1 LLWATA
7 LQAAAQGRDPAPI
20 AATARHLL
28 GTRDADRKRALDVVQ
43 ELQVG
48 PELLA
53 TIERWLGPPGAGAPR
68 DAGAILAAHDPWL
81 TKLAAGELA
90 AIESLL
96 VDLRRPPL
104 FGSIAG
110 PALAELAGKVTRSVV
125 TGELFSEGD
134 EGDTMF
140 IVATG
145 TLTARRDGTERRI
158 KVGDVVGELAVLT
171 RAKRAATLSAVGE
184 AGVLVVD
191 RAAFTTVARRAPE
204 LVLGLSA
211 TLASWL
217 APSRPDV
224 L

>member
-1 LLWATA
+1 
-7 LQAAAQGRDPAPI
+7 
-20 AATARHLL
+20 
-28 GTRDADRKRALDVVQ
+28 
-43 ELQVG
+43 
-48 PELLA
+48 
-53 TIERWLGPPGAGAPR
+53 
-68 DAGAILAAHDPWL
+68 
-81 TKLAAGELA
+81 
-90 AIESLL
+90 
-96 VDLRRPPL
+96 
-104 FGSIAG
+104 
-110 PALAELAGKVTRSVV
+110 VV